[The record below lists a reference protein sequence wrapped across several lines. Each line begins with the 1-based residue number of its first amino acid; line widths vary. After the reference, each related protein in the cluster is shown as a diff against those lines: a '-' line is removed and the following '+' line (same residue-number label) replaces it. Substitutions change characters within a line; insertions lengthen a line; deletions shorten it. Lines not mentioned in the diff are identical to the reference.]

1 MKLFTNLAPIA
12 YHHLIYIYREP
23 LKSVFNMQMIAL
35 VAKRRDF
42 HEKLP
47 ASPLPARMHVN
58 RPDDKVTISTKIWLI
73 HRGKL
78 KDSES

>member
-1 MKLFTNLAPIA
+1 
-12 YHHLIYIYREP
+12 
-23 LKSVFNMQMIAL
+23 MQMIAL